1 MGGRVPRSA
10 PRVAID
16 FKPNFYRRRTRQMA
30 MYVVNGYVRRKTN
43 TSITGTATA
52 VFASSRRSTMYSSRP
67 APPLRWRPIR
77 ALPWLRARPGRT
89 PGPAPPPRPPS
100 RRPSPPPACEWAVG
114 GGMGRGEQGVGEL
127 GWLPRR
133 STHPRTPRAPRIT
146 HTRTSNTANCAAPKC
161 PPDRCTSSRSS
172 FFFSSRA
179 RTACATNT
187 FSRAA
192 SCGAS
197 RPSSSS
203 LTPTQGRARTL

>member
-1 MGGRVPRSA
+1 
-10 PRVAID
+10 
-16 FKPNFYRRRTRQMA
+16 MA
-30 MYVVNGYVRRKTN
+30 MYVVNRYVRRKTN
-43 TSITGTATA
+43 ILSQELRQQFLLLRVDQQCTLC
-52 VFASSRRSTMYSSRP
+52 VRRRP
-67 APPLRWRPIR
+67 CGGVRSEPCHGCARDLV
-77 ALPWLRARPGRT
+77 ARPGQRLHL
-89 PGPAPPPRPPS
+89 AHLLVVLL
-100 RRPSPPPACEWAVG
+100 RRLRAS
-114 GGMGRGEQGVGEL
+114 GRWDGKGEQGVGEL
-127 GWLPRR
+127 GRLPRR

-146 HTRTSNTANCAAPKC
+146 HTRTSSTANCAAPKC

-203 LTPTQGRARTL
+203 LTPTQGGVRTF